1 MAEERD
7 NRRRSERIRLSESL
21 VARFGTDGVV
31 LVDVSD
37 LGAKIEHYHRVKV
50 GEQKIFRLRVKDLA
64 VAIQARVVVSK
75 VHRFATG
82 DDGLTVYRSGIEFMT
97 ATDADLE
104 TVRQMISSARAQT
117 LVEQV
122 ANAKGFVPPR
132 GEMPIFRGG
141 ILTSNQV
148 KIASEKSDEHLL
160 PKRAIVKDIGYIR
173 FYKRV
178 GRWMKIWT
186 MDPTQPE
193 DGFTVSAN
201 EPVDQVEKLCDLY
214 RNGDQQTRD
223 LVRLLAS
230 TSLEN
235 ADQKST
241 SSE

>member
-1 MAEERD
+1 
-7 NRRRSERIRLSESL
+7 
-21 VARFGTDGVV
+21 VARFGTEGVV
-31 LVDVSD
+31 LVDVSE

-50 GEQKIFRLRVKDLA
+50 GDEKIFRLRVKELA
-64 VAIQARVVVSK
+64 VAIHSRVVVSK
-75 VHRFATG
+75 VHRFAPG
-82 DDGLTVYRSGIEFMT
+82 DDGLTVYRTGIEFTT
-97 ATDADLE
+97 ATDSDLE
-104 TVRQMISSARAQT
+104 TIRQMISSARAQT

-122 ANAKGFVPPR
+122 ANAKGFVPPK

-148 KIASEKSDEHLL
+148 KIASEKTDAHLL
-160 PKRAIVKDIGYIR
+160 PNRPIVKQIGYVR

-186 MDPTQPE
+186 MDPTQPD

-201 EPVDQVEKLCDLY
+201 EPVEQVDKLCDLY
-214 RNGDQQTRD
+214 RNGDQKTRD

-235 ADQKST
+235 AEAKGEPT
-241 SSE
+241 K

>member
-1 MAEERD
+1 
-7 NRRRSERIRLSESL
+7 
-21 VARFGTDGVV
+21 VV

-64 VAIQARVVVSK
+64 VAIQSRVVVSK
-75 VHRFATG
+75 VHRFASG
-82 DDGLTVYRSGIEFMT
+82 DDGLTVYRSGLEFMT
-97 ATDADLE
+97 ATESDLE
-104 TVRQMISSARAQT
+104 SIRQMISSARAQT

-141 ILTSNQV
+141 ILTTNQV
-148 KIASEKSDEHLL
+148 RITSEKTEEHLL
-160 PKRAIVKDIGYIR
+160 PKKAIVKDIGYIR

-186 MDPTQPE
+186 MDPTQPDE
-193 DGFTVSAN
+193 GFTVSAN
-201 EPVDQVEKLCDLY
+201 EPVDQVDKLCDLY
-214 RNGDQQTRD
+214 RNGDKETRD

-235 ADQKST
+235 AGVKPGTQ
-241 SSE
+241 E

>member
-1 MAEERD
+1 LPNERD

-21 VARFGTDGVV
+21 VARFGTEGVV

-50 GEQKIFRLRVKDLA
+50 GEQKIFRLRVKELA
-64 VAIQARVVVSK
+64 VAIQSRVVVSK
-75 VHRFATG
+75 VHRFASG

-97 ATDADLE
+97 ATDDDLE
-104 TVRQMISSARAQT
+104 SVRQMISSARAQT

-122 ANAKGFVPPR
+122 ANAKGFVPPK
-132 GEMPIFRGG
+132 GEMPIFSGG
-141 ILTSNQV
+141 ILTTNQV
-148 KIASEKSDEHLL
+148 RIASEKTEEHLL
-160 PKRAIVKDIGYIR
+160 PKKALVKDIGYIR

-193 DGFTVSAN
+193 EGFTVSAN
-201 EPVDQVEKLCDLY
+201 EPVEQVDKLCDLY
-214 RNGDQQTRD
+214 RNGNQETRD

-235 ADQKST
+235 AGVKPGT
-241 SSE
+241 PE

>member
-1 MAEERD
+1 M
-7 NRRRSERIRLSESL
+7 
-21 VARFGTDGVV
+21 VARFGMEGVV
-31 LVDVSD
+31 LVDVSEV
-37 LGAKIEHYHRVKV
+37 GAKIEHYHRVKV
-50 GEQKIFRLRVKDLA
+50 GEQKIFRLRAKDLS
-64 VAIQARVVVSK
+64 VAIQSRVVVSK
-75 VHRFATG
+75 VHRFAMG
-82 DDGLTVYRSGIEFMT
+82 DDGLTVYRSGLEFMT
-97 ATDADLE
+97 ATEDDLE

-122 ANAKGFVPPR
+122 ANAKGFVPPK

-148 KIASEKSDEHLL
+148 RISSEKQDEHLL
-160 PKRAIVKDIGYIR
+160 PQKSIVKEIGYIR

-193 DGFTVSAN
+193 EGFTVSAN
-201 EPVDQVEKLCDLY
+201 EPVDQVDKLCDLY

-235 ADQKST
+235 AGVETKPTD
-241 SSE
+241 

>member
-1 MAEERD
+1 MSKRIE
-7 NRRRSERIRLSESL
+7 NRRRAERIRLSESL
-21 VARFGTDGVV
+21 VVRFGTEGVV
-31 LVDVSD
+31 LIDVSD
-37 LGAKIEHYHRVKV
+37 LGAKIEHYHRIKV
-50 GEQKIFRLRVKDLA
+50 GDEKILRVRVKELS
-64 VAIQARVVVSK
+64 VAIQSRVVVSK
-75 VHRFATG
+75 VHRFAAG
-82 DDGLTVYRSGIEFMT
+82 DDGLTVYRTGVEFMT
-97 ATDADLE
+97 ATEDDLE

-122 ANAKGFVPPR
+122 ANAKGFVPPK
-132 GEMPIFRGG
+132 GEMPIFSGG

-148 KIASEKSDEHLL
+148 RITTEETNAHLL
-160 PKRAIVKDIGYIR
+160 PDRPIVKDIGYIK

-201 EPVDQVEKLCDLY
+201 EPVDQVDQLCDLY
-214 RNGDQQTRD
+214 RNGDSQTRD

-235 ADQKST
+235 SESREKS
-241 SSE
+241 